1 MNIVIKRSF
10 LKNTLF
16 YIPYVIYLLYSL
28 INTSFYA
35 KYISSYVVNSML
47 EKHVINETE
56 FLNVLSAMKEKA
68 RVDFNKAQEDKE
80 SANGEDS
87 IVAHA
92 EYEILSVVEAVA
104 REYLTSNK

>member
-1 MNIVIKRSF
+1 MDIKVLDS
-10 LKNTLF
+10 K
-16 YIPYVIYLLYSL
+16 YVDSSL
-28 INTSFYA
+28 
-35 KYISSYVVNSML
+35 VNSLL

-68 RVDFNKAQEDKE
+68 RVDFNKSQENKE

-104 REYLTSNK
+104 KEYLTNNK

>member
-1 MNIVIKRSF
+1 
-10 LKNTLF
+10 
-16 YIPYVIYLLYSL
+16 
-28 INTSFYA
+28 
-35 KYISSYVVNSML
+35 
-47 EKHVINETE
+47 
-56 FLNVLSAMKEKA
+56 MKEKA

-104 REYLTSNK
+104 MEYLTSNK